1 MKEPSFFIVY
11 KDYLVE
17 STNFLVYTT
26 WIFLSFKGVLLGDII
41 SCLKLF
47 DLVIVSCV
55 HLVGVVFS
63 FFIFIVGGSGGA
75 AGMTVTFSS
84 LMAFLCLFSANLF
97 EHLLPFESVI
107 EVRNHQP
114 ISVWGI
120 HWWSCGGGFL
130 LLTRILTWPTWFRAL
145 YRAPDKNR
153 YIGYFILSI
162 LNELGDL
169 IFFRK

>member
-1 MKEPSFFIVY
+1 
-11 KDYLVE
+11 
-17 STNFLVYTT
+17 
-26 WIFLSFKGVLLGDII
+26 
-41 SCLKLF
+41 
-47 DLVIVSCV
+47 LVIVSCV

-114 ISVWGI
+114 ISV
-120 HWWSCGGGFL
+120 
-130 LLTRILTWPTWFRAL
+130 
-145 YRAPDKNR
+145 
-153 YIGYFILSI
+153 
-162 LNELGDL
+162 
-169 IFFRK
+169 